1 MTLQKLYEKM
11 IMMTADI
18 SKTDSKSPLY
28 HIVNQL
34 PNEYTFEYLCM
45 QADLLGFHIPGKED
59 FVNWGEDYLIQCLNT
74 TTQYQYY
81 DELHELL
88 NACFTSPTLKK
99 LIGDNFAHTCF
110 DIYIDSVTYDHE
122 VACILSNIIIKHF
135 SHYEFFNEFHIVA
148 DATGLYD
155 KNISYSEFM
164 KMKPN

>member
-11 IMMTADI
+11 IMMSADI
-18 SKTDSKSPLY
+18 AKMDNESPLH

-34 PNEYTFEYLCM
+34 PNEYTFEYLCI

-74 TTQYQYY
+74 TARYQYY
-81 DELHELL
+81 DELRALL
-88 NACFTSPTLKK
+88 NMCFTSQKLKK
-99 LIGDNFAHTCF
+99 LIGEKFANSCF

-135 SHYEFFNEFHIVA
+135 SHYDFFNNFHSVA
-148 DATGLYD
+148 AATGLYD

-164 KMKPN
+164 KMKPT